1 MTTATTTNQTGH
13 QGPRTYGNWTRP
25 KSPGLLGLG
34 SIGTGV
40 LFFGV
45 AITIIVAIVVDL
57 AAAAVVIGITIG
69 FLMLIALRDKH
80 GQSTLSRIATR
91 FGWTSTR
98 ARRKNIYRS
107 GPLGRADWGTT
118 QLPGLAAG
126 SRLTEHRDSYQRPF
140 AMIHVPSTSDFTI
153 VIGSE
158 PDGSSLVDREQV
170 DIWVAEWGMWLANVA
185 DEPGLEAVSVT
196 IETAP
201 DTGLRLQRMIQTG
214 IVDTAPDFSKQLLN
228 DIQSSYPSGAAVV
241 RAYIALTFNAA
252 ARAGGRK
259 RTADEMGRELGSR
272 VPGLTQALSA
282 TGAGAVHP
290 LSAQELCE
298 VIRIAYDPAAAIL
311 IDEANAAGEPPEL
324 SWPEV
329 GPTAHQAMWDSYRH
343 DSATSVTWMMSTAPR
358 GNVPSSILARLLAP
372 HRDIARKRVT
382 LLYRPI
388 DAARA
393 AAIVEADV
401 RAASFNLSAAD
412 RPSARN
418 IAGTRAAF
426 ATAAEEATGAG
437 LVNFG
442 MLITATVTDREREAD
457 ARAAIDN
464 LSATAR
470 LRVRLVHGSQ
480 DSAFAAALPLGLV
493 LPKHLQI
500 PAEVR
505 GQL

>member
-1 MTTATTTNQTGH
+1 MSATTATNPSSPA
-13 QGPRTYGNWTRP
+13 GPRTYGNWTKP
-25 KSPGLLGLG
+25 KTPGLLGLG
-34 SIGTGV
+34 SIGTAALLVGV
-40 LFFGV
+40 
-45 AITIIVAIVVDL
+45 
-57 AAAAVVIGITIG
+57 GITIVTSVIAG
-69 FLMLIALRDKH
+69 LFAALVSAVITLGALLLIALRDKH
-80 GQSTLSRIATR
+80 GQSTLARTATR
-91 FGWTSTR
+91 IGWGSSR
-98 ARRKNIYRS
+98 ARRKNLYRS
-107 GPLGRADWGTT
+107 GPLGRADWGTM

-126 SRLTEHRDSYQRPF
+126 SRLTEWRDSYQRPF
-140 AMIHVPSTSDFTI
+140 ALIQVPSTSDYTI

-201 DTGLRLQRMIQTG
+201 DTGLRLQRMIQNG
-214 IVDTAPDFSKQLLN
+214 VVDDAPDFSKQLLRE
-228 DIQSSYPSGAAVV
+228 IQGSYPAGAAVV

-252 ARAGGRK
+252 SRSGGRK
-259 RTADEMGRELGSR
+259 RTPAEMGRELASR
-272 VPGLTQALSA
+272 IPGLTQALSA

-290 LSAQELCE
+290 LAAQELCE
-298 VIRIAYDPAAAIL
+298 VIRVAYDPAAAVL

-329 GPTAHQAMWDSYRH
+329 GPTAHQATWDAYRH

-358 GNVPSSILARLLAP
+358 GSVPSSILARLLAP
-372 HRDIARKRVT
+372 HRDIDRKRVT

-401 RAASFNLSAAD
+401 RAASFNLSASD

-418 IAGTRAAF
+418 IASTRAAF

-442 MLITATVTDREREAD
+442 MLVTATVTDRTREAD

-464 LSATAR
+464 LTATAR
-470 LRVRLVHGSQ
+470 LRVRVVHGSQ

-493 LPKHLQI
+493 LPKHLQV

>member
-1 MTTATTTNQTGH
+1 MSATTTSQPAHN
-13 QGPRTYGNWTRP
+13 GPRTYGNWTRP

-34 SIGTGV
+34 AIGTSV
-40 LFFGV
+40 LFVG
-45 AITIIVAIVVDL
+45 A
-57 AAAAVVIGITIG
+57 GITIVVSIIGGLLAGFVVAVFTLG
-69 FLMLIALRDKH
+69 FLLLIALRDKH
-80 GQSTLSRIATR
+80 GQSTFARTATR
-91 FGWTSTR
+91 IGWANTR

-126 SRLTEHRDSYQRPF
+126 SRLVEYKDSYNRPF
-140 AMIHVPSTSDFTI
+140 AMIQVPSTGDFTI

-201 DTGLRLQRMIQTG
+201 DTGLRLQRMVNNS
-214 IVDTAPDFSKQLLN
+214 IVDDAPEFAQQLLD
-228 DIQSSYPSGAAVV
+228 DIVGAYPSGAAVV

-252 ARAGGRK
+252 ARAGGKK
-259 RTADEMGRELGSR
+259 RTADEMGRELASR
-272 VPGLTQALSA
+272 VPGLTQGLSS

-298 VIRIAYDPAAAIL
+298 VIRVAYDPAAAVL

-329 GPTAHQAMWDSYRH
+329 GPTAHQAGWDSYRH
-343 DSATSVTWMMSTAPR
+343 DSAVSITWMMSTAPR
-358 GNVPSSILARLLAP
+358 GNVPSTILARLLAP

-401 RAASFNLSAAD
+401 RAASFNLSASD

-418 IAGTRAAF
+418 VANTRAAF
-426 ATAAEEATGAG
+426 ATAAEEAAGAG

-442 MLITATVTDREREAD
+442 MLITATVTDQRREPD

>member
-1 MTTATTTNQTGH
+1 MSATTANQAGPAA
-13 QGPRTYGNWTRP
+13 PRTYGNWTRP
-25 KSPGLLGLG
+25 KSAGLLGLG
-34 SIGTGV
+34 AIGTVV
-40 LFFGV
+40 LFIGIGV
-45 AITIIVAIVVDL
+45 TIIVSVVGGL
-57 AAAAVVIGITIG
+57 LGGFVVAMVTLG
-69 FLMLIALRDKH
+69 FLLLIALRDKH
-80 GQSTLSRIATR
+80 GQSTLARTATR
-91 FGWTSTR
+91 AGWTSTR

-118 QLPGLAAG
+118 QLPGLAAA
-126 SRLTEHRDSYQRPF
+126 SRLTEWRDSYQRPF
-140 AMIHVPSTSDFTI
+140 AMIQVPSTSDYTI

-158 PDGSSLVDREQV
+158 PDGSSLVDKEQV
-170 DIWVAEWGMWLANVA
+170 DVWVAEWGMWLANVA

-201 DTGLRLQRMIQTG
+201 DTGLKLQRMIQNG
-214 IVDTAPDFSKQLLN
+214 IVDDAPEFSKRLLN
-228 DIQSSYPSGAAVV
+228 DIQNTYPSGAAVV

-252 ARAGGRK
+252 SRSGGRK
-259 RTADEMGRELGSR
+259 RTPDEMGRELASR
-272 VPGLTQALSA
+272 IPGLTQALSA

-290 LSAQELCE
+290 LNAQELCE
-298 VIRIAYDPAAAIL
+298 VIRIAYDPAAAVL

-324 SWPEV
+324 YWPEV
-329 GPTAHQAMWDSYRH
+329 GPTAAQATWDSYRH

-401 RAASFNLSAAD
+401 RAASFNLSASD

-418 IAGTRAAF
+418 LQSTRAAF
-426 ATAAEEATGAG
+426 ATAAEEASGAG

-442 MLITATVTDREREAD
+442 MLVTATVTDHSREAD

-464 LSATAR
+464 LTATAR

-493 LPKHLQI
+493 LPKHLQV

>member
-1 MTTATTTNQTGH
+1 MSATTANQAGPA
-13 QGPRTYGNWTRP
+13 GPRTYGNWTRP
-25 KSPGLLGLG
+25 KSAGLLGLG
-34 SIGTGV
+34 AIGTVV
-40 LFFGV
+40 LFIGIG
-45 AITIIVAIVVDL
+45 ITIIVSVVGGLLAGFIVAMV
-57 AAAAVVIGITIG
+57 TIG
-69 FLMLIALRDKH
+69 FLLLIALRDKH
-80 GQSTLSRIATR
+80 GQSTLARSATR
-91 FGWTSTR
+91 IGWFGTR

-126 SRLTEHRDSYQRPF
+126 SRLTEWRDSYQRPF
-140 AMIHVPSTSDFTI
+140 AMIQVPSTSDFTI

-158 PDGSSLVDREQV
+158 PDGSSLVDKEQV
-170 DIWVAEWGMWLANVA
+170 DVWVAEWGMWLANVA

-201 DTGLRLQRMIQTG
+201 DTGLKLQRMIQNG
-214 IVDTAPDFSKQLLN
+214 IVDDAPEFSKRLLN
-228 DIQSSYPSGAAVV
+228 DIQNTYPSGAAVV

-259 RTADEMGRELGSR
+259 RTPDEMGRELASR
-272 VPGLTQALSA
+272 IPGLTQALSA

-290 LSAQELCE
+290 LNAQELCE
-298 VIRIAYDPAAAIL
+298 VIRIAYDPAAAVL

-329 GPTAHQAMWDSYRH
+329 GPTAAHATWDSYRH

-401 RAASFNLSAAD
+401 RAASFNLSASD
-412 RPSARN
+412 RPSARSVQS
-418 IAGTRAAF
+418 TRAAF
-426 ATAAEEATGAG
+426 ATAAEEASGAG

-442 MLITATVTDREREAD
+442 MLVTATVTDRSREAD

-464 LSATAR
+464 LTATAR

>member
-1 MTTATTTNQTGH
+1 MSAIAANQSG
-13 QGPRTYGNWTRP
+13 QSAPRTYGNWTRP

-34 SIGTGV
+34 LIGTGV
-40 LFFGV
+40 LFAGV
-45 AITIIVAIVVDL
+45 LLTIIVAFTSGLLGGVIV
-57 AAAAVVIGITIG
+57 AAITVV
-69 FLMLIALRDKH
+69 FLLMIAIRDKH
-80 GQSTLSRIATR
+80 GQTMLARVTTRIAWS
-91 FGWTSTR
+91 G
-98 ARRKNIYRS
+98 AKAGRKNIYRS

-126 SRLTEHRDSYQRPF
+126 SQLTEWRDSYQRPF
-140 AMIHVPSTSDFTI
+140 ALISVPSTSHFTI

-170 DIWVAEWGMWLANVA
+170 DVWVAEWGMWLATVA

-201 DTGLRLQRMIQTG
+201 DTGLKLQRMIRRG
-214 IVDTAPDFSKQLLN
+214 VVPDAPEFSKQLLG
-228 DIQSSYPSGAAVV
+228 DIQDSYPSGAAVV

-252 ARAGGRK
+252 ARSGGRK
-259 RTADEMGRELGSR
+259 RTPEEMGRELASR
-272 VPGLTQALSA
+272 IPGLTQALAA

-298 VIRIAYDPAAAIL
+298 VIRIAYDPASAVL

-324 SWPEV
+324 FWPEV
-329 GPTAHQAMWDSYRH
+329 GPAAAQAGWDTYRH
-343 DSATSVTWMMSTAPR
+343 DSALSVTWMMSTAPR

-393 AAIVEADV
+393 AAMVEADV

-418 IAGTRAAF
+418 VQSTRAAF
-426 ATAAEEATGAG
+426 ATAAEEAAGAG

-464 LSATAR
+464 LTATAR
-470 LRVRLVHGSQ
+470 LRVRVVHGSQ

-493 LPKHLQI
+493 LPRHLQV
-500 PAEVR
+500 PSEMRA
-505 GQL
+505 QL